1 MSRPRSHVRLRIH
14 GLKSNPGYER
24 LVAER
29 VLERVRKVD
38 AEAREE
44 GFSSLNPAADP
55 LFQIGMEIG
64 RKGRVTKN
72 GYGVLHLPWLAE
84 QNPQWP
90 GVIEQEAGEIKK
102 SIKGEHGSSLRY
114 VIWAGMG
121 GSAEDKAFY
130 QGAKLFNRGVRVY
143 LLDSTDPAKLKA
155 ILEHIVTIGKQPL
168 QVALRRTLVVGMAMG
183 MTSYEPVLNLE
194 VLDALY
200 RKLKIA
206 SQANFIYMTLPGSI
220 LDEFGKSR
228 GFRRVELQPD
238 NGNSTAGRHS
248 GPLTRGSLY
257 PLALNRCD
265 LPSWMRATFLSQ
277 EEIAGAFELAGFIQA
292 NAKQGRDKLTLFL
305 PREWSGGAIWTKQ
318 DFEESLGKS
327 EKIGLKVAIGEK
339 IKLRNYFAPK
349 DTLQDRCFL
358 VVNVRGLKNVDTVK
372 VGALRRAGYP
382 LALLNLHGKA
392 ALARYMQVIH
402 YTVFGLGYLR
412 NMNFVTQPSVELYKT
427 IANDLNVAAKKEGGI
442 EKTETWRSMLASDCR
457 LKWRG
462 GLSVSFEA
470 LCELGLLRREAL
482 NLENRNAAAVYAEAL
497 RSLVESQQATYGELT
512 YFGDTRYSTSG
523 KALRRVLDRAAEGV
537 FRSRLKMP
545 ADVYEG
551 PAMNHSYHEMII
563 GYGRGFSTVLLT
575 EKAESFRRVPY
586 PADYHRAQ
594 WLATQQALA
603 SRGRAVVGITIRD
616 LSERS
621 RQTVA
626 EFFAEVA
633 RRLARRRS

>member
-1 MSRPRSHVRLRIH
+1 MRPPRSHVRLRIH
-14 GLKSNPGYER
+14 ALKSNPGYER
-24 LVAER
+24 LVAEH
-29 VLERVRKVD
+29 VLDRVRKVD
-38 AEAREE
+38 AGAREE

-55 LFQIGMEIG
+55 LVQIGMEID

-84 QNPQWP
+84 QNPQWAD
-90 GVIEQEAGEIKK
+90 VIEQEVGEIKK

-168 QVALRRTLVVGMAMG
+168 EAALRRTLVVGMAMG

-206 SQANFIYMTLPGSI
+206 DQANFIYMTLPGSI

-265 LPSWMRATFLSQ
+265 LAAWMRSTFLSDQ
-277 EEIAGAFELAGFIQA
+277 EASCAFELAGFIQA
-292 NAKQGRDKLTLFL
+292 NAQQGRDKLTLLL

-327 EKIGLKVAIGEK
+327 EKIGVKVAIGEK

-349 DTLQDRCFL
+349 EPLQDRCFL
-358 VVNVRGLKNVDTVK
+358 VVNVRGLKNADATK

-382 LALLNLHGKA
+382 LAVLSVNGKA

-412 NMNFVTQPSVELYKT
+412 NMNFVTQPSVELYKK
-427 IANDLNVAAKKEGGI
+427 IANELNEAAKKEGGI
-442 EKTETWRSMLASDCR
+442 EKTSTWRSMLASDCR
-457 LKWRG
+457 MKWRG
-462 GLSVSFEA
+462 GLAVSFEA
-470 LCELGLLRREAL
+470 LCELGLLSREDL
-482 NLENRNAAAVYAEAL
+482 NLENRNAAAVYAAAL
-497 RSLVESQQATYGELT
+497 RSLIESRKATYGELT
-512 YFGDTRYSTSG
+512 YFGDTRYSPSG
-523 KALRRVLDRAAEGV
+523 KALRRVLDAAAEGV

-575 EKAESFRRVPY
+575 EKAESFRRVSY

-626 EFFAEVA
+626 EFFSEVA
-633 RRLARRRS
+633 RRLSRRRT